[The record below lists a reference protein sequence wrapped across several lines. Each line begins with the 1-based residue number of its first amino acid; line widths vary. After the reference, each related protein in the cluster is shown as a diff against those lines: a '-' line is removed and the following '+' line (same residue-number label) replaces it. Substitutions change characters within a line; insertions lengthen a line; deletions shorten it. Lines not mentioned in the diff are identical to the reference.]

1 MVSEVEQFQ
10 IISVLDYVSVYN
22 GGILFYSQYTAASV
36 YNEEPLIDPTT
47 WIRSKSYDFGFQS
60 AYGSREESADE
71 RGSVTGSYQI
81 LDAQVKIDR
90 FKSQVYNF

>member
-1 MVSEVEQFQ
+1 MISEVEQFQ
-10 IISVLDYVSVYN
+10 IISVLDYGSDHN
-22 GGILFYSQYTAASV
+22 GGILFYSQYAAASV